1 MKFTLLIA
9 LAILFSC
16 MKRELRGYVSKSSNG
31 ETYLIIKDDCNQQVF
46 IDGIKWDHKI
56 NEKGLVSPG
65 VHEISGCGSVIIEIK
80 KGTIYKF
87 DYWGP

>member
-1 MKFTLLIA
+1 
-9 LAILFSC
+9 
-16 MKRELRGYVSKSSNG
+16 MKRELRGFVTKSSNG
-31 ETYLIIKDDCNQQVF
+31 ETYLIKDDCNQQVF
-46 IDGIKWDHKI
+46 IDGIKWEYKI

-65 VHEISGCGSVIIEIK
+65 FHKISGCGSVVIEIK